1 MGDSGNTGPLISV
14 GLSEGR
20 AHSLG
25 GRRWRLEAR
34 PRARTESGRCGLPTR
49 GSWMR
54 GSANKAAVPPSGAH
68 AWSGQRDQGPAAAEV
83 TGEDT
88 GL

>member
-1 MGDSGNTGPLISV
+1 MGDSGNTGPVISL

-34 PRARTESGRCGLPTR
+34 PRARTESEGDVGSPQEGL
-49 GSWMR
+49 G
-54 GSANKAAVPPSGAH
+54 
-68 AWSGQRDQGPAAAEV
+68 
-83 TGEDT
+83 
-88 GL
+88 